1 VGARSGRSSWFE
13 HSPRTSHFVKAS
25 GRLKPAADEAA
36 LADFCIT
43 SIRGAM
49 LLGKIRRDR
58 RTVDLAIG
66 HVLAHLSTF
75 RRS

>member
-1 VGARSGRSSWFE
+1 VRGGGR
-13 HSPRTSHFVKAS
+13 PIRTFILV
-25 GRLKPAADEAA
+25 RE

-43 SIRGAM
+43 SIQGAM

-66 HVLAHLSTF
+66 QVLAHLSTF